1 MPAKVAPVQP
11 RLRRRFAVELSRRP
25 AFPPLISNHAEGAT
39 ESAITITRCIDNE
52 FNNARMTAA
61 GYEIIAIETWSWP
74 DGWSETEIV
83 WAKDGP
89 IDERELPH

>member
-1 MPAKVAPVQP
+1 M
-11 RLRRRFAVELSRRP
+11 
-25 AFPPLISNHAEGAT
+25 
-39 ESAITITRCIDNE
+39 TITRCTDNE

-61 GYEIIAIETWSWP
+61 GYKIIAIETYSWP

-89 IDERELPH
+89 IDERELPY